1 MMVRRNHKKNV
12 FSRNTHS
19 MVPRVRSRLSLS
31 LFLFLYVCMCI
42 YMMRTV
48 DQQLNEYME
57 SSSVSVVCEVCMNE
71 DTRRSIVIKI
81 DMFVYEKISGDKR

>member
-1 MMVRRNHKKNV
+1 
-12 FSRNTHS
+12 
-19 MVPRVRSRLSLS
+19 
-31 LFLFLYVCMCI
+31 
-42 YMMRTV
+42 MRTV